1 MKQSSRMSFSQSC
14 ENPEMLDFFTAFG
27 AMGSLIIE
35 MLVKRGRVKRMVKFE
50 HIEEL
55 AETFTSIRSSEDL

>member
-1 MKQSSRMSFSQSC
+1 
-14 ENPEMLDFFTAFG
+14 MLDFFTAFG